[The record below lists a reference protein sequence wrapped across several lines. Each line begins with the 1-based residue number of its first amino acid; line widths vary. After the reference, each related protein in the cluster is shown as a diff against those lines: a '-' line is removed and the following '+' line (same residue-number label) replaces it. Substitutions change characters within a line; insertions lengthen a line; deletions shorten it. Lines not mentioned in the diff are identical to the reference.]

1 MEFVGRFGNDVLFSA
16 NGFGVVVNEK
26 SNVIAETGELES
38 IVASAAW
45 DKGGTTPSAISL
57 EIANA
62 AMTDLDIH
70 VFADNDRMYTI
81 PKSVQAE
88 AKRALEWHKEH
99 GRGGTPV
106 GMNTA
111 RTLAKG
117 GQIGIRKIRHIAK
130 YFPRHEVDKKGKGYK
145 PSEDGYPSNGRIAW
159 ALWGGDAAARWASA
173 IVERENKKSASVYE
187 DYEPVSQVNL
197 SAFATK
203 EGLEQSEQE
212 FAIRLFADGSGFDRL
227 YKRGVDGVV
236 SVWDSGEWS
245 DLGESYTKFSEID
258 AEIDAQPVSKKSFH
272 TPIDTEAALVAS
284 AFLDNRPF
292 DSVFV
297 SEINYEESALA
308 ADSMD
313 SIDWYEIDAV
323 LAGGAD
329 GFTPEERA
337 AAVESQ
343 PRDAMGQF
351 AKKGGRVKV
360 NSAGGQSGVIQ
371 DIQGTDAV
379 VKLDSGQIVQA
390 AVKDTQAEDTAP
402 AISNNQFGGAPL
414 DVSGILG
421 EPRDSSDPTLAVLD
435 RRLPPL
441 TKDDINALLSD
452 WPAWVADQRAKFKD
466 TPIPTAEVTE
476 GHKAP
481 NAYNDPYL
489 RKWLDEKASGK
500 GKKSYYPNRFWYQ
513 PNRPDAIEKKK
524 KRSDVYAIIAA
535 ASEIT
540 GPESSDIPPV
550 YMAVVAPDD
559 PQAVMDLIC
568 LVPASSTST
577 VPTVFTYKNNKWEQ
591 DDRMLTDLKSPT
603 PPPVIVLDDEALDS
617 VLSQINT
624 EDDIEKP
631 QVAAAL
637 PEFSNAESSL
647 SIVDKYL
654 ASFWS
659 LEFGMLPVTAA
670 GGLDRNR
677 GNAEQL
683 RRYWTH
689 GKGAAKIRW
698 GAPGDWER
706 CYRHLSKYMGPRA
719 KGYCQLR
726 HKEATGMYTSTHAK
740 KDRGNL
746 AVEEVT
752 PIWQC
757 TIISE
762 QELNN
767 ILNTE
772 SFEHDELYDEGFE
785 PEAEIVVLMQDESI
799 DEFSLVAAGGLDR
812 NRGNAEKLRRYWTIG
827 KGGAKIR
834 WGTGGDWTR
843 CVRHLSKY
851 LGPRAKGY
859 CALRHKEMTGL
870 WTGDKAHRQ
879 MYGRKGKGVFAM
891 SDEMILSQEEVVSRS
906 LLLARKA
913 EAKSRVLVAS
923 GGYSAPAEPVGSKF
937 RIPVVVPEG
946 IETGDGR
953 KFSLNAISM
962 RELPLPLMWQIKTD
976 EGHYGSV
983 VVGRIDSM
991 ERIENGIGNAVG
1003 VFDNGDY
1010 GREAERLVRG
1020 GFIRGISA
1028 DLDKFEADEDPA
1040 DASDS
1045 GSKGQNKILI
1055 SKARVMG
1062 VTLVP
1067 KPAFQE
1073 CTIELVKEPEEMD
1086 SEKKDAL
1093 VACAAIAASIPV
1105 VPPKFWFENPKLAGP
1120 TPLTVDDD
1128 GRVFG
1133 HIAAWHVDHIGL
1145 AFGTKPPRSKSQYA
1159 YFHTGVVRTQEGDDI
1174 PVGQLTLAGGHASL
1188 NADARAAAKHYD
1200 DTGSAFAD
1208 VHAGE
1213 DAYGIWVSGALRPS
1227 TTPEQVRAI
1236 RASAPSG
1243 DWRPIGGNLEL
1254 VAVCQVNVPGFP
1266 IARARVASGQMYAL
1280 VAAGASY
1287 LARLKDE
1294 PELLLAAADD
1304 AKARFAAIKSEL
1316 GLTAGAG
1323 CGCCPACGATCDG
1336 SCCPNCSIAHTSVE
1350 PLYVGPLKKLLA
1362 DTVGFY
1368 FRAHGYHWN
1377 VVGEDFAEYHELF
1390 GEIYG
1395 DVYGSIDPLAEN
1407 LRKLGA
1413 FPQTS
1418 LKDFAADSS
1427 LADSVLEGGSP
1438 KALAADLLMAN
1449 EALIE
1454 ELKASFTMMDAAN
1467 EQGVANFIADRIDA
1481 HQKWSWQLASS
1492 LSPEDIILVENENPA
1507 ESFEAVFA
1515 SLEKEGILVAAGED
1529 FAYIPEKVRE
1539 KAAEKGQALPD
1550 GSFPI
1555 RNIKDLK
1562 NAVHAYGRAKASKK
1576 AAVRKHIIKR
1586 AKALGRADLVPDT
1599 FNSETIEAQE
1609 LSAMKAELSTR
1620 IHGEQFWADKA
1631 SELSARFKSLTA
1643 AAVEEVVDVPLVDE
1657 AEKSG
1662 GVDPKFTAKTQP
1674 RDAQGRFRDVLA
1686 RLKQDLGVASLHN
1699 VAERIK
1705 EVENLDNTGNYQ
1717 EAAAGARD
1725 VIDVVNRIDT
1735 KALDPKALSSVRMGA
1750 SALAEAISN
1759 LPLPFQDQ
1767 AQKVRYSDIPPALR
1781 DLMDDMIT
1789 KVEAKIG
1796 SDDAKVATEKLMAF
1810 RSGSEVFNQS
1820 EISSE
1825 MNKLLRLL
1833 T

>member
-38 IVASAAW
+38 ILASASW
-45 DKGGTTPSAISL
+45 DKGGTAHNAVSL

-62 AMTDLDIH
+62 AMTDLDIL

-81 PKSVQAE
+81 PKSVQSE
-88 AKRALEWHKEH
+88 AKRALEWRKEEN
-99 GRGGTPV
+99 RGGTPV
-106 GMNTA
+106 GINSA

-117 GQIGIRKIRHIAK
+117 GQIGIQKIRHIAK
-130 YFPRHEVDKKGKGYK
+130 YFPRHEVDKKGTGYK
-145 PSEDGYPSNGRIAW
+145 PSEKGYPSNGRIAW
-159 ALWGGDAAARWASA
+159 GLWGGDAGQRWASA
-173 IVERENKKSASVYE
+173 IVERENKKSASIYE

-197 SAFATK
+197 SAFSTK
-203 EGLEQSEQE
+203 AGLEQSEQE
-212 FAIRLFADGSGFDRL
+212 FSIRLFADGSGFDRL

-236 SVWDSGEWS
+236 SIWDSGEWS
-245 DLGESYTKFSEID
+245 DLGESFTKFSEID
-258 AEIDAQPVSKKSFH
+258 TEIDVEPVSKKAFY
-272 TPIDTEAALVAS
+272 TPIDSEAAIVAS

-308 ADSMD
+308 ADSVD
-313 SIDWYEIDAV
+313 SVDWYEIDAV
-323 LAGGAD
+323 LAAGENEY
-329 GFTPEERA
+329 TPEERA
-337 AAVESQ
+337 NAVESQ

-360 NSAGGQSGVIQ
+360 NSAGGQSGIIQ

-452 WPAWVADQRAKFKD
+452 WPAWVADQRTKFKN
-466 TPIPTAEVTE
+466 TPIPTVKVTE
-476 GHKAP
+476 GNKAP

-489 RKWLDEKASGK
+489 RKWLDEKSAGK

-513 PNRPDAIEKKK
+513 PNRPDAIDKKK
-524 KRSDVYAIIAA
+524 KSSDVYAIIAA
-535 ASEIT
+535 ASEIN
-540 GPESSDIPPV
+540 GPESSDIPPI
-550 YMAVVAPDD
+550 YMAVVAQDD

-577 VPTVFTYKNNKWEQ
+577 TPTVFSYKNNKWEQ

-603 PPPVIVLDDEALDS
+603 PPPVIVLDDEALEN
-617 VLSQINT
+617 VMSQINT

-631 QVAAAL
+631 KPAKAPSEL
-637 PEFSNAESSL
+637 SNVESSL
-647 SIVDKYL
+647 SAVDKYL
-654 ASFWS
+654 ASFWTS
-659 LEFGMLPVTAA
+659 EFGMLPVTAA
-670 GGLDRNR
+670 GG
-677 GNAEQL
+677 
-683 RRYWTH
+683 
-689 GKGAAKIRW
+689 
-698 GAPGDWER
+698 
-706 CYRHLSKYMGPRA
+706 
-719 KGYCQLR
+719 
-726 HKEATGMYTSTHAK
+726 
-740 KDRGNL
+740 
-746 AVEEVT
+746 V
-752 PIWQC
+752 
-757 TIISE
+757 
-762 QELNN
+762 
-767 ILNTE
+767 
-772 SFEHDELYDEGFE
+772 
-785 PEAEIVVLMQDESI
+785 
-799 DEFSLVAAGGLDR
+799 DR
-812 NRGNAEKLRRYWTIG
+812 NRGNAEKLRRYWTVG

-843 CVRHLSKY
+843 CVRQLSKY
-851 LGPRAKGY
+851 LGPRSKGY

-879 MYGRKGKGVFAM
+879 MYGRKGNSAFAM

-906 LLLARKA
+906 LLLARKT
-913 EAKSRVLVAS
+913 EAKNRIIVAS
-923 GGYSAPAEPVGSKF
+923 GGYSAPVEPLGSKF
-937 RIPVVVPEG
+937 YIPVVVPEG
-946 IETGDGR
+946 VETGDGR
-953 KFSLNAISM
+953 KFSLNAITM

-991 ERIENGIGNAVG
+991 ERTDNGIGNAYG

-1028 DLDKFEADEDPA
+1028 DLDKFEADEDPT

-1086 SEKKDAL
+1086 SKKKDAL

-1145 AFGTKPPRSKSQYA
+1145 SFGTKPPRSKSKYA
-1159 YFHTGVVRTQEGDDI
+1159 YFHTGVIRTEEGGDI

-1213 DAYGIWVSGALRPS
+1213 DLFGIWVSGALRPS
-1227 TTPEQVRAI
+1227 TSPEQVRAI

-1294 PELLLAAADD
+1294 PELVLAAAED

-1316 GLTAGAG
+1316 GLTAGGG
-1323 CGCCPACGATCDG
+1323 CGCCPACTSMCNG
-1336 SCCPNCSIAHTSVE
+1336 SCCANCTMGNTSVE
-1350 PLYVGPLKKLLA
+1350 KLYVAPLKRLLA
-1362 DTVGFY
+1362 DTVGLY

-1377 VVGEDFAEYHELF
+1377 VVGEDFAQYHKLF
-1390 GEIYG
+1390 KKIYE
-1395 DVYGSIDPLAEN
+1395 DVYGSIDPLGEN
-1407 LRKLGA
+1407 IRKIGA
-1413 FPQTS
+1413 FPQVS

-1454 ELKASFTMMDAAN
+1454 ELKAMFSMMESAN
-1467 EQGVANFIADRIDA
+1467 EQGVANFIAERIDM
-1481 HQKWSWQLASS
+1481 HQKWSWQLASC
-1492 LSPEDIILVENENPA
+1492 LSPEDIILIENESPA

-1562 NAVHAYGRAKASKK
+1562 NAVQAYGRAKASNK
-1576 AAVRKHIIKR
+1576 AAVRKHIVKR
-1586 AKALGRADLVPDT
+1586 AKALGRADLIPKT

-1620 IHGEQFWADKA
+1620 IYGEQFWVDKA

-1643 AAVEEVVDVPLVDE
+1643 AGVVEAVVDVPLVDE

-1662 GVDPKFTAKTQP
+1662 DASPKFTAETQP
-1674 RDAQGRFRDVLA
+1674 RDSQGRFRDVLA
-1686 RLKQDLGVASLHN
+1686 RLRQDSGVASLHTL
-1699 VAERIK
+1699 AKRLK
-1705 EVENLDNTGNYQ
+1705 EVENLDNTGNYRA
-1717 EAAAGARD
+1717 AAAGARD

-1735 KALDPKALSSVRMGA
+1735 EALDPTALTSVRMGA
-1750 SALAEAISN
+1750 TALAEAISN
-1759 LPLPFQDQ
+1759 LPLPFEDQ
-1767 AQKVRYSDIPPALR
+1767 AQKIRYSDMPPALR
-1781 DLMDDMIT
+1781 DLMDDMIA

-1796 SDDAKVATEKLMAF
+1796 SEDAKIATEKLMAF
-1810 RSGSEVFNQS
+1810 KTGSEVFNQS